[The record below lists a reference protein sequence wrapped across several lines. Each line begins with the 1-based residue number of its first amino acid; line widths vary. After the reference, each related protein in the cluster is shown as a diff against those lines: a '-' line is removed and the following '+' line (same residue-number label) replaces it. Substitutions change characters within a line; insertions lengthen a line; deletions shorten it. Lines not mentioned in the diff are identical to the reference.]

1 MKSELERQTEELE
14 QTLQKQLELLK
25 KESED
30 WAKVGGA
37 VLAGALLVMAVV
49 QLKKKKSSRKTDKVL
64 EVLQR
69 EGLLDKDLEKK
80 ITKSEKATFWP
91 GIGQRLLIAGLALA
105 KEKYLKDLFNADQT
119 ETFEKGQ

>member
-1 MKSELERQTEELE
+1 MKNELERQTEELE

-30 WAKVGGA
+30 WVKVGGA
-37 VLAGALLVMAVV
+37 VLAGALLVFAVV

-105 KEKYLKDLFNADQT
+105 KEKYLKDLFNEDQT
-119 ETFEKGQ
+119 ETHKEGQ

>member
-30 WAKVGGA
+30 WLKVGGA
-37 VLAGALLVMAVV
+37 VLAGALLVLAVV
-49 QLKKKKSSRKTDKVL
+49 KLKKKKSTRKTDKIL

-69 EGLLDKDLEKK
+69 EGLLDKNLEKK
-80 ITKSEKATFWP
+80 ITKQEKATFWP

-105 KEKYLKDLFNADQT
+105 KEKYLKDLIDGDQIKRSK
-119 ETFEKGQ
+119 ESQ